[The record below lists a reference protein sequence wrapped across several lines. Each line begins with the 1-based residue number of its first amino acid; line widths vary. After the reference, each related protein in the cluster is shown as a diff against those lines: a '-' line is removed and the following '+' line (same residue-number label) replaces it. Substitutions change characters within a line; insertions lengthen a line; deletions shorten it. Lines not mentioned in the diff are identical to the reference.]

1 MDSQHVMQIPKK
13 VWVFA
18 AIAIVVAITLAL
30 FDWNWLRGP
39 LASYLSAKVGRPV
52 RIEGNFRVTLSTRPL
67 LTADYVTVGNAPW
80 SNEPTMASAQRVHIR
95 LNLRSLLFG
104 PLVLHEARLLRPR
117 LLLEKSA
124 DGKENWEAGGAGP
137 PALPLPGRLGIE
149 DGILRY
155 RDPGAGT
162 DVSINIASSASPAS
176 GSTPVHFA
184 GSGRLRNSAFTIEG
198 NAESL
203 LALEDSHQPYRL
215 DVKARAGDTSA
226 HYDGTVIPARLDSVD
241 GTLMLQGRDLSQL
254 YPIIPVPFP
263 WTPPYRLNG
272 RLKHES
278 ALWSFDQ
285 FTGKVGDS
293 DLAGRFDVDRS
304 AQRLLVDADLV
315 SQSLNYKDLGGLI
328 GLPPAAGTPS
338 AKSAAQKKETAKRAQ
353 TGRALPTRPY
363 DPNHLRAIDAKVH
376 LKGKRFMASDLPLDN
391 LDAVLD
397 LHGGI
402 LTLKPLDFGVA
413 GGHVV
418 STLVIDAREK
428 LFRTKGEMTVRNVE
442 LGKILPK
449 LKPPQGSA
457 GKVGGQAHFVATGN
471 SIADMLAT
479 SNGEAALIS
488 WGGEASEL
496 SIVLTNLDLARAAQL
511 LLKGDEKAA
520 IRCVVADFVAEDG
533 RMAAKTLVIDTDA
546 EKILGA
552 GSIDFAKERYD
563 LTLTAQSKRPSLLAL
578 RGPIVVDG
586 SFSAPQVHPAVG
598 PIAARVASSLALGA
612 LNPLAALLPLIDT
625 GGSKDADCR
634 GLMQEAKESV
644 QARTAVPAR
653 GAAPE
658 LSSKR

>member
-1 MDSQHVMQIPKK
+1 
-13 VWVFA
+13 
-18 AIAIVVAITLAL
+18 
-30 FDWNWLRGP
+30 
-39 LASYLSAKVGRPV
+39 
-52 RIEGNFRVTLSTRPL
+52 
-67 LTADYVTVGNAPW
+67 
-80 SNEPTMASAQRVHIR
+80 
-95 LNLRSLLFG
+95 
-104 PLVLHEARLLRPR
+104 
-117 LLLEKSA
+117 
-124 DGKENWEAGGAGP
+124 
-137 PALPLPGRLGIE
+137 
-149 DGILRY
+149 
-155 RDPGAGT
+155 
-162 DVSINIASSASPAS
+162 
-176 GSTPVHFA
+176 
-184 GSGRLRNSAFTIEG
+184 
-198 NAESL
+198 
-203 LALEDSHQPYRL
+203 
-215 DVKARAGDTSA
+215 
-226 HYDGTVIPARLDSVD
+226 
-241 GTLMLQGRDLSQL
+241 
-254 YPIIPVPFP
+254 
-263 WTPPYRLNG
+263 
-272 RLKHES
+272 
-278 ALWSFDQ
+278 
-285 FTGKVGDS
+285 
-293 DLAGRFDVDRS
+293 
-304 AQRLLVDADLV
+304 
-315 SQSLNYKDLGGLI
+315 
-328 GLPPAAGTPS
+328 
-338 AKSAAQKKETAKRAQ
+338 
-353 TGRALPTRPY
+353 
-363 DPNHLRAIDAKVH
+363 LRAIDAKVH

-520 IRCVVADFVAEDG
+520 IHCAVADFVAEDG

-612 LNPLAALLPLIDT
+612 LNPLAALLPLIHT
-625 GGSKDADCR
+625 GASTDADCR